1 MRVTVL
7 GCGSSTGVPLVGNA
21 WGACDPANPRNRR
34 RRASIL
40 VEVAS
45 TTVLVDTSPDL
56 REQLIDARCKW
67 LDAVIYTHGH
77 ADHLHGID
85 DLRSIN
91 YFRNGPLDV
100 YADGATT
107 DVIRARFG
115 YVFEPIPAG
124 IEMYKPWLVPRLI
137 DGPFRVGTLDIMP
150 FDQDHGFTRTLGFR
164 FGPIAYSTDVLDL
177 PDQAFAALAGV
188 DTWIVDCLREAPHRT
203 HTHLARTLDWIAR
216 VKPRRA
222 VLTHM
227 DSTVDYATLAAK
239 LPAGVEPAYD
249 GMVILGACDELRG
262 AAFGQP

>member
-7 GCGSSTGVPLVGNA
+7 GCGSSTGVPMPGNE

-40 VEVAS
+40 VETG
-45 TTVLVDTSPDL
+45 TTAVLVDTSPDL

-85 DLRSIN
+85 DIRSIN
-91 YFRNGPLDV
+91 YFRDGPLDA
-100 YADGATT
+100 YADDATL

-115 YVFEPIPAG
+115 YVFDPIPAG
-124 IEMYKPWLVPRLI
+124 MEMYKPWLIPHRI
-137 DGPFRVGTLDIMP
+137 AGPFRIGDLDVVP
-150 FDQDHGFTRTLGFR
+150 FDQDHGFSRTLGFR
-164 FGPIAYSTDVLDL
+164 FGPIAYSTDVVNL
-177 PDQAFAALAGV
+177 PEEAFAALAGV
-188 DTWIVDCLREAPHRT
+188 ETWIVDCLQEAPHRT
-203 HTHLARTLDWIAR
+203 HTHLARTLEWIAR

-227 DSTVDYATLAAK
+227 NVRVDYATLVAK
-239 LPAGVEPAYD
+239 LPAGVEPAWD
-249 GMVILGACDELRG
+249 GMVLT
-262 AAFGQP
+262 